1 MNYNNE
7 RIKTTGESIQY
18 LNAIILGLSSTN
30 GVIPKAYNSAYTIQE
45 RLTSLEEKG
54 VPAALLDE
62 VNQALEDLDN
72 AVNDLESQ
80 VESILFRIEDTGW
93 SAAPDIGPNVVDTSD
108 LFIRKIGNIVNIMG
122 WADVEPLDSDKLLFT
137 LPVNFR
143 PKQDIFDQVEHEG
156 TTKSILIKT
165 DGRVEWT
172 WSDFPQG
179 ISTITLNIMFRTA

>member
-7 RIKTTGESIQY
+7 RLKTTGESIQY

-54 VPAALLDE
+54 VPAAFLNE
-62 VNQALEDLDN
+62 VNRALDDLDN

-93 SAAPDIGPNVVDTSD
+93 VAASNIGPNVIDSNM
-108 LFIRKIGNIVNIMG
+108 FIRKIGNTVNIIG
-122 WADVEPLDSDKLLFT
+122 WADIEILDNNHILFT

-143 PKQDIFDQVEHEG
+143 PKRDIFDQVEYEG
-156 TTKSILIKT
+156 ETRPIRIKT
-165 DGRVEWT
+165 NGYVELE
-172 WSDFPQG
+172 WSGFPQG
-179 ISTITLNIMFRTA
+179 PSTIELNTMFMTA